1 MLLSVHLA
9 LIVTLESFLDQT
21 LSQLLLEAL
30 MSISILVLFR
40 WLHLVLLLV
49 LVIIKRIIPMLHFCL
64 SWQRCSSLWRSYV
77 TILCLVLS
85 DVHWHLLLRHLLK
98 FFLRERELRIS
109 SDLVE
114 LLIVGQEYWIVE
126 PEVIGKLHRILN
138 LLDILVEVVSHGPDA
153 DGTAAG
159 SKG

>member
-1 MLLSVHLA
+1 
-9 LIVTLESFLDQT
+9 
-21 LSQLLLEAL
+21 
-30 MSISILVLFR
+30 
-40 WLHLVLLLV
+40 
-49 LVIIKRIIPMLHFCL
+49 
-64 SWQRCSSLWRSYV
+64 V
-77 TILCLVLS
+77 TIICLVLS

-114 LLIVGQEYWIVE
+114 LLIVGQEYWIIE

-138 LLDILVEVVSHGPDA
+138 LLDVLVEVISHGPDA